1 MADNVLDLK
10 VRFDPDISKLE
21 EAAKKVQLAPNSQA
35 ALDLNMSKA
44 KMAKDSGDLT
54 GFKKYINSYINI
66 LKNAIGNMPEMD
78 KNFKALNDTLAKTV
92 ERLNQIKT
100 QKTDIKSHFV
110 NGEVKRGG
118 VYTKDASIS
127 ALKSANTN
135 LSEQDID
142 KLYQGIQSVIQ
153 QTGND

>member
-1 MADNVLDLK
+1 MADTLDLK

-21 EAAKKVQLAPNSQA
+21 EAAKKVQLAPGSQA
-35 ALDLNMSKA
+35 ALDSNMSKA
-44 KMAKDSGDLT
+44 KMARDSGDLA
-54 GFKKYINSYINI
+54 GFKKYINNYINI

-78 KNFKALNDTLAKTV
+78 KNFKLLNDTLAKTV
-92 ERLNQIKT
+92 ERLNQIAT

-110 NGEVKRGG
+110 NGEVKKGG
-118 VYTKDASIS
+118 VYTKEASIN
-127 ALKSANTN
+127 ALKNANPN
-135 LSEQDID
+135 LSEADIN